1 MIQCSYSFQYYHDSN
16 LDSLLIGQPTAA
28 LQLVVKEIVRCTDL
42 VGTNLKELISVL
54 DKSDSKKLDEVI
66 NNAENQIF

>member
-1 MIQCSYSFQYYHDSN
+1 M
-16 LDSLLIGQPTAA
+16 
-28 LQLVVKEIVRCTDL
+28 VVKEIVRCTDL